1 MTTLQFIHCANAHL
15 RLRSSGYDGKSR
27 PELHQLEHFVNIDVH
42 AAQRDLDAFVVS
54 CVGEPLQRSDCAR
67 IDPAHRREIHN
78 PLFINLY
85 PHGDHCH
92 THHHSATRF
101 VAETHRP
108 PSPDLVPGK
117 PSKTARPIRSP
128 VTSEGS
134 TAPTDPQR
142 QAWSNRASPA
152 RILLSRSPVRRW
164 NAEIP
169 IGPATVLSPSPGS
182 SPFPQSYFRPNL
194 ANPRPQRT
202 S

>member
-78 PLFINLY
+78 
-85 PHGDHCH
+85 
-92 THHHSATRF
+92 HSATRF

-182 SPFPQSYFRPNL
+182 SPFPQSYFRPNP

-202 S
+202 SYARYTPVCRATA

>member
-78 PLFINLY
+78 HLALGAVQFFPGLLQPLHNALFINLY

-101 VAETHRP
+101 VAETHR
-108 PSPDLVPGK
+108 SEEH
-117 PSKTARPIRSP
+117 
-128 VTSEGS
+128 TSEL
-134 TAPTDPQR
+134 Q
-142 QAWSNRASPA
+142 SPCNLVC
-152 RILLSRSPVRRW
+152 RLLLEK
-164 NAEIP
+164 NKIY
-169 IGPATVLSPSPGS
+169 T
-182 SPFPQSYFRPNL
+182 
-194 ANPRPQRT
+194 
-202 S
+202 